1 MGRRQLALKNWVA
14 EHLLGSD
21 FGLDTQIIL
30 EPVAGDASFRRYF
43 RVQANKQSFIVM
55 DAPPEHEDCR
65 PFVAVA
71 QQWLAAGVRVPK
83 LLAEDLQQGFLLLED
98 FGDQLFYSALSA
110 ESADGLYSLAFS
122 ELHKIQCIPAQTLP
136 PYDEALLR
144 REMHLFREWFL
155 QHWLGLS
162 LSDSQFSVLA
172 RVESLLVDAVL
183 AQPQVTVH
191 RDYHSRNLMLLPD
204 AQIGVID
211 FQDAVA
217 GALTY
222 DLVSLLRDSYI
233 HWPEAKV
240 AEWVVQ
246 FQQQSPV
253 ASQMSVDTF
262 KQAFDWMG
270 MQRHLK
276 VCGIFARLCLRD
288 GKTAYLQDIPLT
300 LRNLYQ
306 SARRYP
312 QFAEFA
318 AWLESE
324 IIPAVNQ
331 QPELRGR
338 ALSKRW
344 YI

>member
-14 EHLLGSD
+14 EHTLGPDSG
-21 FGLDTQIIL
+21 FETQIIL

-43 RVQANKQSFIVM
+43 RVQVNKQSFIVM

-65 PFVAVA
+65 PFVTVA
-71 QQWLAAGVRVPK
+71 QQWLSAGVRVPK
-83 LLAEDLQQGFLLLED
+83 LLAEDLDNGFLLLED
-98 FGDQLFYSALSA
+98 FGDQLLHRALNS
-110 ESADGLYSLAFS
+110 ETADSMYALAFS
-122 ELHKIQCIPAQTLP
+122 ELFKIQRIPADTLP
-136 PYDEALLR
+136 LYDEALLQ

-162 LSDSQFSVLA
+162 LSDSQS
-172 RVESLLVDAVL
+172 SLLAGVELQLIEAAL

-204 AQIGVID
+204 TQIGVID

-240 AEWVVQ
+240 TEWVAQ
-246 FQQQSPV
+246 FQQQSPLARNMDAAV
-253 ASQMSVDTF
+253 F

-270 MQRHLK
+270 MQRQLK

-312 QFAEFA
+312 QFAGFA

-331 QPELRGR
+331 RPELQGR
-338 ALSKRW
+338 ELNDRW
-344 YI
+344 YL

>member
-1 MGRRQLALKNWVA
+1 VSANQSQSDALASVETRLI
-14 EHLLGSD
+14 H
-21 FGLDTQIIL
+21 
-30 EPVAGDASFRRYF
+30 
-43 RVQANKQSFIVM
+43 
-55 DAPPEHEDCR
+55 
-65 PFVAVA
+65 
-71 QQWLAAGVRVPK
+71 AA
-83 LLAEDLQQGFLLLED
+83 
-98 FGDQLFYSALSA
+98 
-110 ESADGLYSLAFS
+110 
-122 ELHKIQCIPAQTLP
+122 
-136 PYDEALLR
+136 
-144 REMHLFREWFL
+144 
-155 QHWLGLS
+155 
-162 LSDSQFSVLA
+162 
-172 RVESLLVDAVL
+172 L

-233 HWPEAKV
+233 HWPEEKV
-240 AEWVVQ
+240 TAWVAQ

-253 ASQMSVDTF
+253 ARTMDAAAF

-288 GKTAYLQDIPLT
+288 GKAAYLQDIPLT
-300 LRNLYQ
+300 LRNLYH

-312 QFAEFA
+312 EFTEFA
-318 AWLESE
+318 TWLITEV
-324 IIPAVNQ
+324 IPAVNQ
-331 QPELRGR
+331 QPELQGR
-338 ALSKRW
+338 DLNERW

>member
-1 MGRRQLALKNWVA
+1 MARRQLAVKNWVA
-14 EHLLGSD
+14 KQIVGPDLRLNTH
-21 FGLDTQIIL
+21 IIL
-30 EPVAGDASFRRYF
+30 EPVAGDASFRRYY
-43 RVQANKQSFIVM
+43 RVQVNRQSFIVM

-83 LLAEDLQQGFLLLED
+83 LLAEDLNQGFLLLED
-98 FGDQLFYSALSA
+98 FGDQLFYAGLHPGT
-110 ESADGLYSLAFS
+110 ADDLYALAFS
-122 ELHKIQCIPAQTLP
+122 ELLKVQAIPVGTLP
-136 PYDEALLR
+136 LYDQVLLQ

-162 LSDSQFSVLA
+162 LSNSQSSMLA
-172 RVESLLVDAVL
+172 EVESQLIKAAL

-204 AQIGVID
+204 SQIGVID

-233 HWPEAKV
+233 HWSEAKV
-240 AEWVVQ
+240 TEWVAR
-246 FQQQSPV
+246 FQQQSPLAVDMDV
-253 ASQMSVDTF
+253 ATF

-276 VCGIFARLCLRD
+276 VCGIFARLSLRD

-312 QFAEFA
+312 QFNDFA
-318 AWLESE
+318 VWLESE

-331 QPELRGR
+331 RPELQARE
-338 ALSKRW
+338 LSDRW
-344 YI
+344 YV

>member
-14 EHLLGSD
+14 KQITGFALGVD
-21 FGLDTQIIL
+21 EPITL

-83 LLAEDLQQGFLLLED
+83 LLAEDLDQGFLLLED
-98 FGDQLFYSALSA
+98 FGDQLFYAALNSGT
-110 ESADGLYSLAFS
+110 ADGLYASAFS
-122 ELHKIQCIPAQTLP
+122 ELVKIQSIPAQTLP
-136 PYDEALLR
+136 PYDEVLLR
-144 REMHLFREWFL
+144 REMQLFQEWFL
-155 QHWLGLS
+155 QRWLGLS
-162 LSDSQFSVLA
+162 LPRSQSSLLA
-172 RVESLLVDAVL
+172 KVESQLVEAAL

-233 HWPEAKV
+233 HWPEEKV
-240 AEWVVQ
+240 AGWVEQ
-246 FQQQSPV
+246 FQQQSPLAKSMDV
-253 ASQMSVDTF
+253 AAF

-276 VCGIFARLCLRD
+276 VCGIFVRLCLRD

-312 QFAEFA
+312 EFSEFA
-318 AWLESE
+318 DWLQSQV
-324 IIPAVNQ
+324 IPAVNQ
-331 QPELRGR
+331 QPELQGR
-338 ALSKRW
+338 ELNDRW
-344 YI
+344 YT